1 MSGFPGSDGGY
12 TSYRQ
17 ATNGDLDFSGL
28 AQIISTNIQK
38 ISQNTAQIQKLV
50 SQLGTAQD
58 TTHLLERLQQ
68 LQQSA
73 NQLAKET
80 NKYLKDL
87 GSLPTPSS
95 QSEQRHRKI
104 QRDRLMNEFSTA
116 LNNFQTTQRR
126 AAERERESVARARAN
141 SRQSQGVRPSATWP
155 NACPFH
161 CPHTL
166 TPAVQI
172 QFEDRTLQSQAQ
184 DEGITEEDLEEIK
197 EREVAIQ
204 MLEAD
209 IMDINQIFKDLGTM
223 IHEQGDMIDSIE
235 ANVETAEVHVEQA
248 NQQLRRAAQYQTAS
262 RKKICIILVVLA
274 VVVAIVGIII
284 WQATK

>member
-1 MSGFPGSDGGY
+1 MSFGFPGSDGGY

-58 TTHLLERLQQ
+58 TTQLLERLQQ
-68 LQQSA
+68 LQQST

-141 SRQSQGVRPSATWP
+141 SRQSQGEMVNGSEEDESIETG
-155 NACPFH
+155 
-161 CPHTL
+161 
-166 TPAVQI
+166 
-172 QFEDRTLQSQAQ
+172 FEDRTLQSQAQ

-262 RKKICIILVVLA
+262 RKKICIIIVVLA

-284 WQATK
+284 WQTTK

>member
-141 SRQSQGVRPSATWP
+141 SRQSQGGNYLDETATRDGHLV
-155 NACPFH
+155 N
-161 CPHTL
+161 
-166 TPAVQI
+166 VGEG
-172 QFEDRTLQSQAQ
+172 FEDRTLQSQAQ

-262 RKKICIILVVLA
+262 RKKICIILVMLA